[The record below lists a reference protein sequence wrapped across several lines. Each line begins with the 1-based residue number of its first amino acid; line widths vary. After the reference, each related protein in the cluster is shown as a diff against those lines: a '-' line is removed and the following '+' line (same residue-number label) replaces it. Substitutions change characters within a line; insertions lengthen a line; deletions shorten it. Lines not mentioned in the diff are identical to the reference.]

1 MVVDAYCVSL
11 EDWLEMKL
19 YPNICC
25 TSQLFISGNM
35 VDFHKMS
42 HICMSV
48 YVMEIQT

>member
-25 TSQLFISGNM
+25 ISIVISGNI

-48 YVMEIQT
+48 YV